1 VKLTGTEELSFL
13 KEELKKINVQIVKLQ
28 YGPSVINSQAI
39 LWELRDKI
47 KGEINKLTHVPKKG
61 TAKYK

>member
-1 VKLTGTEELSFL
+1 MEIEELNFL

-47 KGEINKLTHVPKKG
+47 KGEISELTHVSKKG
-61 TAKYK
+61 IAR